1 MNANRAL
8 LDAAKVQFITI
19 TNMMDSLQIK
29 KATILQ
35 KQLENKRRLPA
46 PNYEY
51 DKEVDEQLGK
61 QLQEAQAQ
69 YNEVLENHSRASFFL
84 AAAMGILR
92 IEKDNGSEEY
102 LIETAD
108 RIKERLFPMLVNLN
122 NLPSFDNAEAGDDEF
137 FSDILN
143 MGNIYMT
150 AFKTSMAVG
159 SLFIAT
165 EWKGTPRKTPDE
177 SMDKLDHKSQQQQYS
192 LKHLPMN
199 RNPTLDRTSYAKM
212 TVVKLDPEKK

>member
-19 TNMMDSLQIK
+19 TNMLDTLQVK
-29 KATILQ
+29 KTAIRQ
-35 KQLENKRRLPA
+35 QQVENKRRLQEPD
-46 PNYEY
+46 YEY
-51 DKEVDEQLGK
+51 DKQVDEQLGK
-61 QLQEAQAQ
+61 QLQEAQSQ

-137 FSDILN
+137 FSDVLN
-143 MGNIYMT
+143 LGNIYMT
-150 AFKTSMAVG
+150 PFKLIMEITTKGVNKQ
-159 SLFIAT
+159 SLNPIQSPPSAQLKDFMKRAALAL
-165 EWKGTPRKTPDE
+165 PLV
-177 SMDKLDHKSQQQQYS
+177 MD
-192 LKHLPMN
+192 
-199 RNPTLDRTSYAKM
+199 RNPTLDNKSDFKM